1 MAKRNWTPEQ
11 KLAIQTVGKTLLVS
25 AAAGSGKTAVLTER
39 IIRRLTDEKCPIDI
53 TDMLVVTFTN
63 AAVGELRERISSA
76 VEEKV
81 KENPKNERLR
91 RQLLLLPGAKI
102 CTIDAFCGDIL
113 RANCDAVG
121 VSPAYRIADKA
132 EAELLAEN
140 ILDTLI
146 DGVYR
151 GEDRVV
157 PSEDFDRLA
166 ECLTDTKEQG
176 TISSVIRYLY
186 ALTRRSVEGI
196 GSLKRL
202 AELYNP
208 DNLRDGVNST
218 PYAIYITDRAHE
230 MAEHYISVLEK
241 TRYEVS
247 GFVGAD
253 KIIDT
258 LSSDLAFLRKILSC
272 EGYTAL
278 YEVFSAFC
286 FATSPNKLKD
296 PAAPNTTDLR
306 KELKIA
312 LEDFKS
318 GYMYYTE
325 QTWKIAYEEIY
336 KVLSTLV
343 KLVYEFDRRFVGEKV
358 RRGALEYSDV
368 TRFTYE
374 CLVKDG
380 AHTPLAFAE
389 KDKYEAIFI
398 DEYQDVDSLQDA
410 IFDAISRDNNRFM
423 VGDIKQ
429 SIYGFRGAEPTL
441 FAKKKNAFAPLTP
454 SDSIDT
460 NEPRTIFMSDNFR
473 CDRGVIDFVNKIFD
487 TVFELDKES
496 VGYTE
501 FDRLNFSKVYD
512 GTAPSEVINPEI
524 CVIDRNYLPLGEDT
538 PGELNQPILVAKKIK
553 KLIETER
560 LNSGEPIRPKDIA
573 IILRSAKD
581 RAENYASALSLYGIP
596 SSCDDD
602 KDFFLNREVLLSLCL
617 LNAIDNPEREI
628 YLAGLMLSPL
638 YNFTADDMVKI
649 KKTGEDGLYSCL
661 KKYTEDNPDFEKGE
675 RFLSSLARYRAI
687 AEGMS
692 VDKLLFRLY
701 AETGLLSL
709 ASKNGGKENLLLL
722 YNYAEN
728 FEASSFKG
736 LYNFIGYINGLI
748 ERGGTFEKKKGAA
761 NEDAVSI
768 ITVHSSK
775 GLEYPVVFFAAAE
788 CETVKKENE
797 KKRFLYKDG
806 FGIGIYFRTP
816 SGLALV
822 RNPMRQA
829 IKNRIERDEF
839 KEAERILYVALTR
852 ARERLYITAKS
863 RGLAQGLIEKAL
875 ARREFPSR
883 YSLYSCSSF
892 IDLILY
898 AAPHSSLLDVGEFL
912 GDNGD
917 NIEENTVNGG
927 ICVEKSEQIPYTDGE
942 LETTLK
948 SRFGFKYKDLYFTDL
963 PEKMSVSNLYPTV
976 LDGTDENTVRLF
988 EEEENVNKSRR
999 TVAPVFITGE
1009 DADLSIKRGIA
1020 THKMLQFCDFS
1031 ELERTGVD
1039 AEIER
1044 LIKDGFI
1051 THGDLDLIRREEI
1064 ELFRKSRLLSE
1075 ILGAKR
1081 LWREL
1086 RFNLRLPAENFTA
1099 DEERKSAYKDRGE
1112 TVLVQ
1117 GVIDCLIEDEKGNL
1131 HLIDYKTDRLT
1142 KEELSDK
1149 ALATKK
1155 LSLLHST
1162 QLSYYAD
1169 AVNTVFG
1176 REVASVRVY
1185 SLPLGDTVE
1194 VG

>member
-11 KLAIQTVGKTLLVS
+11 KLAIETEGKTLLVS

-39 IIRRLTDEKCPIDI
+39 IIRRLTDENNPIDI

-63 AAVGELRERISSA
+63 AAVGELRERISAA

-140 ILDTLI
+140 ILDILI

-151 GEDRVV
+151 GEDAVV
-157 PSEDFDRLA
+157 PSADFDRLA

-186 ALTRRSVEGI
+186 AQTRRSVEGI

-208 DNLRDGVNST
+208 ENLNEGVNST

-230 MAEHYISVLEK
+230 LAEHYIAVLEK

-247 GFVGAD
+247 GFAGSD
-253 KIIDT
+253 RIIDT
-258 LSSDLAFLRKILSC
+258 LSFDLAFLRKILSC

-278 YEVFSAFC
+278 YEVFLDFS
-286 FATSPNKLKD
+286 FAPSPNKLKD
-296 PAAPNTTDLR
+296 PSAPNTTELR
-306 KELKIA
+306 KELKVA

-325 QTWKIAYEEIY
+325 QTWKIAYGEIY

-380 AHTPLAFAE
+380 AYTPLALAE
-389 KDKYEAIFI
+389 KDKYGAIFI
-398 DEYQDVDSLQDA
+398 DEYQDVDSLQGA
-410 IFDAISRDNNRFM
+410 IFDAISRKDNRFM

-441 FAKKKNAFAPLTP
+441 FSNMKSAYARLLPT
-454 SDSIDT
+454 DSQEG

-473 CDRGVIDFVNKIFD
+473 CDKGVIDFVNKIFD
-487 TVFELDKES
+487 TVFELDKKS

-501 FDRLNFSKVYD
+501 FDRLNFSKVYE
-512 GTAPSEVINPEI
+512 GNAPSEVIKPEI
-524 CVIDRNYLPLGEDT
+524 CVIDRTYLPLGEDT
-538 PGELNQPILVAKKIK
+538 PQELNQPILVAKKIK

-560 LNSGEPIRPKDIA
+560 LNNGEAIRPRDIA

-596 SSCDDD
+596 ASCDDD
-602 KDFFLNREVLLSLCL
+602 KDFFLNREVLLALCL

-675 RFLSSLARYRAI
+675 RFLFALSRYRAI

-736 LYNFIGYINGLI
+736 LYNFIGYINRLI

-761 NEDAVSI
+761 DEDAVSI

-788 CETVKKENE
+788 CETVKKEND
-797 KKRFLYKDG
+797 KKRFLYKDD

-829 IKNRIERDEF
+829 IKDSIERDEF

-863 RGLAQGLIEKAL
+863 RGYAHNLVEKAL
-875 ARREFPSR
+875 GRREFSSR

-898 AAPHSSLLDVGEFL
+898 AAPHSSLLDVSEFL
-912 GDNGD
+912 GD
-917 NIEENTVNGG
+917 NIEENGLDDG
-927 ICVEKSEQIPYTDGE
+927 ARVEKTEEIPYVDGE

-948 SRFGFKYKDLYFTDL
+948 SRFDFKYKDLYFTDL

-976 LDGTDENTVRLF
+976 LDGADENTVRLF
-988 EEEENVNKSRR
+988 EEDENVNKSRR
-999 TVAPVFITGE
+999 AVAPAFITGE
-1009 DADLSIKRGIA
+1009 DADVSLKRGIA

-1031 ELERTGVD
+1031 HLEKTGVD
-1039 AEIER
+1039 AEIDR
-1044 LIKDGFI
+1044 LLEDGFI
-1051 THGDLDLIRREEI
+1051 TPLDLAMIRREEI
-1064 ELFRKSRLLSE
+1064 ELFLKSRLLAE

-1099 DEERKSAYKDRGE
+1099 DERRKSAYKERGE

-1117 GVIDCLIEDEKGNL
+1117 GVIDCLIEDEKGDL

-1142 KEELSDK
+1142 KEELCDK

-1155 LSLLHST
+1155 LSLLHSA

-1169 AVNTVFG
+1169 AVKTVFG
-1176 REVASVRVY
+1176 KDVASVRVY